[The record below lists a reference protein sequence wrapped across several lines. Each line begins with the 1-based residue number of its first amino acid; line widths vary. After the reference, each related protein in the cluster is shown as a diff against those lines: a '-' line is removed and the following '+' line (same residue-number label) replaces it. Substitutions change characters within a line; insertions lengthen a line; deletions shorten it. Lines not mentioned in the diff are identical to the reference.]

1 MHRHLDS
8 KLGSQHALR
17 EPRSDFTNFP
27 EGFRA
32 SANVRNTRRKQT
44 GELFGFT
51 DTLPLRVGLESST
64 HFISVQD
71 TEYEAPKYR
80 VRQTTTTHETEQNNR
95 GHLRKVC
102 FAYPYACRMA
112 YFWSLN
118 ISCMLWLGT
127 GYESGG

>member
-17 EPRSDFTNFP
+17 KPRFDFTNFP

-32 SANVRNTRRKQT
+32 SANVKNTRRKQT
-44 GELFGFT
+44 VELFCFT
-51 DTLPLRVGLESST
+51 GALPLRVGLTSST

-95 GHLRKVC
+95 GYLRKVC
-102 FAYPYACRMA
+102 LCMPYHRRMA
-112 YFWSLN
+112 YFGAAVAAGHS
-118 ISCMLWLGT
+118 
-127 GYESGG
+127 